1 MNPID
6 ILGWV
11 GTILSLTFYLL
22 LAIKKVLPA
31 YIALALS
38 AVVWTLVGLLV
49 PMTSLVVKEII
60 VGAFV
65 VWGYANWKN
74 RNI

>member
-6 ILGWV
+6 ILGWI
-11 GTILSLTFYLL
+11 GTVLSLTFYLL
-22 LAIKKVLPA
+22 LAVKKVLPA

-49 PMTSLVVKEII
+49 PMTSLVVKEVI

-65 VWGYANWKN
+65 VWGYSNWKN